1 MIKFEH
7 NNGDLRC
14 AIFGGTIS
22 DLCNDICLEMSLI
35 YGGTC
40 KQNKAAAD
48 EFRKNM
54 LMAMIDPELAG
65 KIFSTEIH
73 DEICDCEAYTSGAI
87 TVANNEEFQRQL
99 KEILNESE

>member
-7 NNGDLRC
+7 NNGNLRC

-22 DLCNDICLEMSLI
+22 ELCADLCLEMSLI

-40 KQNKAAAD
+40 KRNKEAANA
-48 EFRKNM
+48 FRKNM
-54 LMAMIDPELAG
+54 LMSMIDPELAG

-73 DEICDCEAYTSGAI
+73 DAICDCEEYVSGAI
-87 TVANNEEFQRQL
+87 QISDNEEFQRQL
-99 KEILNESE
+99 KEILDESK